1 MRTLNT
7 IVFLILSPLLL
18 LFFGIFM
25 ITRKVSARN
34 EASIPIKVYKTPM
47 NHVIIRRGVA

>member
-25 ITRKVSARN
+25 LTKRVSARS
-34 EASIPIKVYKTPM
+34 EAPIPIKVYKTPM
-47 NHVIIRRGVA
+47 NQVIIRKGVA